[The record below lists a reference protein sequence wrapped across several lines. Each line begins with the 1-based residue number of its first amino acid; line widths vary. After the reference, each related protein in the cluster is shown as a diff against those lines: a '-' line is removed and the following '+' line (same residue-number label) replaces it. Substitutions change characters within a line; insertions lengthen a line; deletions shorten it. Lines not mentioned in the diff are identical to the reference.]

1 MTFDFHQPGD
11 SWLHRLDARVKLG
24 AVAVVFAAVFL
35 VETPAAAGLVVAALL
50 VVFVAARL
58 DRRPFAVPFAFM
70 AYLALV
76 STLLWG
82 LLRDTGRVLVAVGPL
97 RLRDAALGYG
107 LLVGFRIVAM
117 VLAPLVLLA
126 STRQDDLVQA
136 LHRCGLPYKGAF
148 ALGMTFRMVP
158 VTAGTAMTIR
168 DAQRARGLEF
178 DRGNPVARMRK
189 NAALL
194 VPLTLL
200 SFERV
205 DRMALAVSTR
215 ALGARSNPARRTE
228 LRPLRMRPVDVA
240 VAVGLGVLL
249 LAFVAHRVLR

>member
-1 MTFDFHQPGD
+1 MIFDFHQPGD
-11 SWLHRLDARVKLG
+11 GWLHRLDARVKLA

-35 VETPAAAGLVVAALL
+35 VDSALAAGLVVAALL
-50 VVFVAARL
+50 VVFVAGRL
-58 DRRPFAVPFAFM
+58 DPRPFAVPFAFM

-76 STLLWG
+76 STLLWAV
-82 LLRDTGRVLVAVGPL
+82 LRDTGNVLVTIGPV
-97 RLRDAALGYG
+97 RLRDAALDYG

-117 VLAPLVLLA
+117 ILAPLVLLA
-126 STRQDDLVQA
+126 ATRQDDLVQA
-136 LHRCGLPYKGAF
+136 LNRCGLPYKGAF
-148 ALGMTFRMVP
+148 ALGMAFRMLP
-158 VTAGTAMTIR
+158 VTAGTATTIR

-189 NAALL
+189 NVALL

-205 DRMALAVSTR
+205 ERMALAVSSR
-215 ALGARSNPARRTE
+215 GLGAVPRRTE

-240 VAVGLGVLL
+240 VTVGLGVVL
-249 LAFVAHRVLR
+249 LALVLHRVVR